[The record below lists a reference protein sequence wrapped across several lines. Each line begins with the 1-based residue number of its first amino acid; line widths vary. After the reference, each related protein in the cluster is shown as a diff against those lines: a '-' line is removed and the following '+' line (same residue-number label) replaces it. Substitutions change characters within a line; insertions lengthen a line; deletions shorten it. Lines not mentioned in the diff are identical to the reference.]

1 MKPLE
6 RLDAAWRA
14 VRKPLAPAAERARQ
28 RYLALA
34 PRERRLVNTAGAL
47 LGAVVVFTVMIE
59 PALTTTRKL
68 RDELPLLRTQA
79 ASVADLGAQAMAL
92 RGKAAAPAATL
103 PAAADI
109 GASLERAGLPADH
122 WKLDHP
128 GQGDSVTLSL
138 SEIPSS
144 ALLRWLENAAGDWGL
159 AVKDVDLTRAANAN
173 GRPLPGL
180 VNGSVT
186 LALPARKARS

>member
-14 VRKPLAPAAERARQ
+14 VRKPLAPAADRARQ

-34 PRERRLVNTAGAL
+34 PRERRLVNAAGAL
-47 LGAVVVFTVMIE
+47 LGAVVVFTVLIE

-109 GASLERAGLPADH
+109 GASLERAGLPVDH

-128 GQGDSVTLSL
+128 GQGDSVKLSL

-180 VNGSVT
+180 VNGSIT

>member
-1 MKPLE
+1 ML
-6 RLDAAWRA
+6 
-14 VRKPLAPAAERARQ
+14 
-28 RYLALA
+28 
-34 PRERRLVNTAGAL
+34 
-47 LGAVVVFTVMIE
+47 IE

-128 GQGDSVTLSL
+128 GQGDSVKLSL

-180 VNGSVT
+180 VNGSIT

>member
-14 VRKPLAPAAERARQ
+14 VRKPLAPAADRARQ

-34 PRERRLVNTAGAL
+34 PRERRLVNAAGAL
-47 LGAVVVFTVMIE
+47 LGAVVVFTMLIE

-128 GQGDSVTLSL
+128 GQGDSVKLSL

-180 VNGSVT
+180 VNGSIT

>member
-14 VRKPLAPAAERARQ
+14 VRKPLAPAADRARQ

-34 PRERRLVNTAGAL
+34 PRERRLVNAAGAL
-47 LGAVVVFTVMIE
+47 LGAVVVFTVLIE

-128 GQGDSVTLSL
+128 GQGDSVKLSL

-180 VNGSVT
+180 VNGSIT

>member
-47 LGAVVVFTVMIE
+47 LGAVVVFTVLIE
-59 PALTTTRKL
+59 PALTTTHKL

-128 GQGDSVTLSL
+128 GQGDSVKLSL

>member
-47 LGAVVVFTVMIE
+47 LGAVVVFTVLIE

-128 GQGDSVTLSL
+128 GQGDSVKLSL